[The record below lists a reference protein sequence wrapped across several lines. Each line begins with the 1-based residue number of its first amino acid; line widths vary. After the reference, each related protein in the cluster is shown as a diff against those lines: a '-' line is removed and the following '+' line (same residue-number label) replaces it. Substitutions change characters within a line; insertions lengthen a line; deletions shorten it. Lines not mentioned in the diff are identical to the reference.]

1 MINANLGSRRLS
13 IGVVAIGRP
22 TFDVPYAESLLAT
35 AMAALEGLDADIVGS
50 TALQFDAEAMR
61 SNLGALTEKPLDLLL
76 VLQVT
81 FTDATMTVELAKS
94 VDAPLVLWSFPE
106 PRSGGRLRL
115 NGFCGINLA
124 AHALGKAGQSFDYVH
139 READSPEALKEIM
152 ALARAG
158 YVKRRLTQT
167 RIGVVGEHPAGF
179 DTCSY
184 DTAELKSRFGVE
196 TQTLP
201 IGGFIASAAAV
212 DDAKADA
219 VRARAAGDLGSLDDL
234 DQDSLQKSMKV
245 YVALRGLADEENLQ
259 ALAVRCWPE
268 FFTDFGCAACGPM
281 AFMNQ
286 DGTPCGCEADVFG
299 ALSSLVLQ
307 WTAGEPAF
315 NTDLVDVNV
324 EDDTAV
330 FWHCGQAPISMADPE
345 GPIGPAIH
353 SNRKLPLLNEFAL
366 KPGRVTLARLTQAKN
381 EIRLVL
387 GGAEILRAPLSFS
400 GTSGVVR
407 FDKPAGEVLERI
419 MREGLEHH
427 TGLVYGEHRPALRR
441 LAAMLDLPVI
451 ELT

>member
-1 MINANLGSRRLS
+1 MMETPRLR
-13 IGVVAIGRP
+13 IGVVAVGRP
-22 TFDVPYAESLLAT
+22 TFDVPYAESLLAV
-35 AMAALEGLDADIVGS
+35 AMKGLKSLDADIIGS
-50 TALQFDAEAMR
+50 PELQFDADTVR
-61 SNLGALTEKPLDLLL
+61 DNLGALTAKPLDLLL
-76 VLQVT
+76 ILQVT
-81 FTDATMTVELAKS
+81 FTDATMTVELSKS

-124 AHALGKAGQSFDYVH
+124 GHALGKAGQSFEYIH
-139 READSPEALKEIM
+139 READSTEALDEVI

-158 YVKRRLTQT
+158 YVRRRLSET
-167 RIGVVGEHPAGF
+167 RVGVIGEHPAGF
-179 DTCSY
+179 DTCAY
-184 DTAELKSRFGVE
+184 DKDELKSRFGVE

-201 IGGFIASAAAV
+201 IGDFIASAAAV
-212 DDAKADA
+212 EDAEADA

-234 DQDSLQKSMKV
+234 DQESLHKSMKV
-245 YVALRGLADEENLQ
+245 YVAMRRMADQENLQ
-259 ALAVRCWPE
+259 AMAVRCWPE

-299 ALSSLVLQ
+299 TLSSLMLQ
-307 WTAGEPAF
+307 WTADEPAF

-324 EDDTAV
+324 EDDTVV

-345 GPIGPAIH
+345 GPIGPTIH

-387 GGAEILRAPLSFS
+387 GGAEVLRAPPSFS
-400 GTSGVVR
+400 GTSGVAR
-407 FDKPAGEVLERI
+407 FDKPAGDVLERI

-427 TGLVYGEHRPALRR
+427 TALVYGEHRPALRR
-441 LAAMLDLPVI
+441 LAGMLDLPVI

>member
-1 MINANLGSRRLS
+1 MMESPRLR
-13 IGVVAIGRP
+13 IGVVAVGRP
-22 TFDVPYAESLLAT
+22 TFDVPYAESLLAV
-35 AMAALEGLDADIVGS
+35 AMEGLKGLDAEIIG
-50 TALQFDAEAMR
+50 APELQFDADTVR
-61 SNLGALTEKPLDLLL
+61 GNLGALTEKPLDLLL
-76 VLQVT
+76 ILQVT

-94 VDAPLVLWSFPE
+94 LDAPLVLWSFPE

-124 AHALGKAGQSFDYVH
+124 GHALGKAGQAFEYIH
-139 READSPEALKEIM
+139 READSAEALDEVI

-158 YVKRRLTQT
+158 YVRRRLSET
-167 RIGVVGEHPAGF
+167 RVGVIGEHPAGF

-184 DTAELKSRFGVE
+184 DKDELKARFGVE

-201 IGGFIASAAAV
+201 IGDFIASAAAV
-212 DDAKADA
+212 EDADADA
-219 VRARAAGDLGSLDDL
+219 VRARAAGDLGSLDEL
-234 DQDSLQKSMKV
+234 DQESLHKSMKV
-245 YVALRGLADEENLQ
+245 YVAMRRMADQENLQ
-259 ALAVRCWPE
+259 AMAVRCWPE

-299 ALSSLVLQ
+299 TLSSLMLQ

-324 EDDTAV
+324 EEDTVV

-345 GPIGPAIH
+345 GPIGPTIH

-387 GGAEILRAPLSFS
+387 GGAEVLRAPPSFS
-400 GTSGVVR
+400 GTSGVAR
-407 FDKPAGEVLERI
+407 FDKPAGDVLERI

-427 TGLVYGEHRPALRR
+427 TALVYGEHRPALRR
-441 LAAMLDLPVI
+441 LAGMLDLPVL

>member
-1 MINANLGSRRLS
+1 MTNDARLR
-13 IGVVAIGRP
+13 IGVVAVGRP
-22 TFDVPYAESLLAT
+22 TFDVPYAESLLAL
-35 AMAALEGLDADIVGS
+35 AMEGLKSLDAEIVGS
-50 TALQFDAEAMR
+50 PELQFDAGTVR
-61 SNLGALTEKPLDLLL
+61 GNLSSLTEKPLDLLL
-76 VLQVT
+76 ILQVT

-124 AHALGKAGQSFDYVH
+124 GHALGKAGQAFEYIH
-139 READSPEALKEIM
+139 REAGSQEALDEVM

-158 YVKRRLTQT
+158 YVRRRLSET
-167 RIGVVGEHPAGF
+167 RVGIIGEHPAGF

-184 DTAELKSRFGVE
+184 DKDELKSRFGVE

-201 IGGFIASAAAV
+201 ISDFIASAAAV
-212 DDAKADA
+212 SDDDATA
-219 VRARAAGDLGSLDDL
+219 VRARAVDDLGSLDDL
-234 DQDSLQKSMKV
+234 DQESLHKSMKV
-245 YVALRGLADEENLQ
+245 YVALRRMADQENLQ
-259 ALAVRCWPE
+259 AMAVRCWPE

-299 ALSSLVLQ
+299 TLSSLVLQ

-324 EDDTAV
+324 EDDTVV

-345 GPIGPAIH
+345 GPIGPTIH

-366 KPGRVTLARLTQAKN
+366 KPGRITLARLTQAKN
-381 EIRLVL
+381 EIRMVL
-387 GGAEILRAPLSFS
+387 GGAEVLRAPPSFS
-400 GTSGVVR
+400 GTSGVAR
-407 FDKPAGEVLERI
+407 FDKPASDVLDRI

-427 TGLVYGEHRPALRR
+427 TALVYGEHRPALRR
-441 LAAMLDLPVI
+441 LAGMLDLPVI

>member
-1 MINANLGSRRLS
+1 MMETDRLR
-13 IGVVAIGRP
+13 IGVVAVGRP
-22 TFDVPYAESLLAT
+22 TFDVPYAESLLAL
-35 AMAALEGLDADIVGS
+35 AMEGLTGLDADIVGS
-50 TALQFDAEAMR
+50 PELQFDAEAVR
-61 SNLGALTEKPLDLLL
+61 GNLGDLTERPLDLLL

-94 VDAPLVLWSFPE
+94 VNAPLALWSFPE

-124 AHALGKAGQSFDYVH
+124 GHALGKAGQAFEYIH
-139 READSPEALKEIM
+139 READSADALNEVM

-158 YVKRRLTQT
+158 YVRRRLSET
-167 RIGVVGEHPAGF
+167 RVGVIGEHPAGF

-184 DTAELKSRFGVE
+184 DKDELKSRFGVE

-201 IGGFIASAAAV
+201 IGDFIAAAAAV
-212 DDAKADA
+212 DDAEANS
-219 VRARAAGDLGSLDDL
+219 VRARAAGDLGSLDEL
-234 DQDSLQKSMKV
+234 DQESLHKSMKV
-245 YVALRGLADEENLQ
+245 YVAMRRMADQENLQ
-259 ALAVRCWPE
+259 AMAVRCWPE

-299 ALSSLVLQ
+299 TLSSLMLQ

-324 EDDTAV
+324 DDDTVV

-345 GPIGPAIH
+345 GPIGPTIH

-387 GGAEILRAPLSFS
+387 GGAEVLRAPPSFS
-400 GTSGVVR
+400 GTSGVAR
-407 FDKPAGEVLERI
+407 FDKPAGDVLDRI

-427 TGLVYGEHRPALRR
+427 TALVYGEHRPALRR
-441 LAAMLDLPVI
+441 LAGMLDLPII

>member
-1 MINANLGSRRLS
+1 MTAQNLGKQRLS
-13 IGVVAIGRP
+13 IGVIAIGRP
-22 TFDVPYAESLLAT
+22 TFDVPYAESLLAE
-35 AMAALEGLDADIVGS
+35 AMAALEGLDAEIVGS
-50 TALQFDAEAMR
+50 AELQFDAETVRA
-61 SNLGALTEKPLDLLL
+61 NLGDLTEQPLDLLL

-124 AHALGKAGQSFDYVH
+124 AHALGKAGQSFDYIH
-139 READSPEALKEIM
+139 REAGAPEALDEIM

-184 DTAELKSRFGVE
+184 DTAELRSRFGVK

-201 IGGFIASAAAV
+201 IGDFIASAAAV
-212 DDAKADA
+212 DDADAKA

-234 DQDSLQKSMKV
+234 DQESLHKSMKV
-245 YVALRGLADEENLQ
+245 YVALRDLADEENLQ

-307 WTAGEPAF
+307 WTAGEPTF

-345 GPIGPAIH
+345 SPIGPTIH

-387 GGAEILRAPLSFS
+387 GGAEILRAPPSFS

-407 FDKPAGEVLERI
+407 FDKPAGEVLDRI

-427 TGLVYGEHRPALRR
+427 TGLVYGEHRPALRQ
-441 LAAMLDLPVI
+441 LASMLDLPVI

>member
-1 MINANLGSRRLS
+1 MTALLPQDRLR
-13 IGVVAIGRP
+13 IGIVAVGRP
-22 TFDVPYAESLLAT
+22 TFDVPFAESLLAT
-35 AMAALEGLDADIVGS
+35 ALEGLNDLDAEIVGS
-50 TALQFDAEAMR
+50 PELQFDAETVR
-61 SNLGALTEKPLDLLL
+61 SNLSTLTSQPLDLLL
-76 VLQVT
+76 ILQVT

-94 VDAPLVLWSFPE
+94 VDAPLALWSFPE

-124 AHALGKAGQSFDYVH
+124 AHALGKAGQAFEYIH
-139 READSPEALKEIM
+139 REAGSPDALDEVM
-152 ALARAG
+152 ALTRAG
-158 YVKRRLTQT
+158 YVKRRLSQT
-167 RIGVVGEHPAGF
+167 NVGVIGEHPAGF

-184 DTAELKSRFGVE
+184 DTDELKARFGVE
-196 TQTLP
+196 IQTLP
-201 IGGFIASAAAV
+201 IGDFIASAAAV
-212 DDAKADA
+212 DDADAVA
-219 VRARAAGDLGSLDDL
+219 VRARAVGDLGSLDDL
-234 DQDSLQKSMKV
+234 DQESLHKSMKV
-245 YVALRGLADEENLQ
+245 YVALRRLADEENLQ
-259 ALAVRCWPE
+259 AMAVRCWPE

-299 ALSSLVLQ
+299 TLSSLVLQ
-307 WTAGEPAF
+307 WTSGEPAF

-324 EDDTAV
+324 DDDTVV

-345 GPIGPAIH
+345 GPIGPTIH

-387 GGAEILRAPLSFS
+387 GGAEVLRAPPSFS
-400 GTSGVVR
+400 GTSGVAR
-407 FDKPAGEVLERI
+407 FDKPAGDVLDRI

-427 TGLVYGEHRPALRR
+427 TALVYGEHRPALRR
-441 LAAMLDLPVI
+441 LAGMLDLPVI

>member
-1 MINANLGSRRLS
+1 MMETPRLR
-13 IGVVAIGRP
+13 IGVVAVGRP
-22 TFDVPYAESLLAT
+22 TFDVPYAESLLAV
-35 AMAALEGLDADIVGS
+35 AMEGLKGLDAEIVG
-50 TALQFDAEAMR
+50 APELQFDADTVR
-61 SNLGALTEKPLDLLL
+61 GNLGALTEKPLDLLL
-76 VLQVT
+76 ILQVT

-94 VDAPLVLWSFPE
+94 LDAPLVLWSFPE

-124 AHALGKAGQSFDYVH
+124 GHALGKAGQAFEYIH
-139 READSPEALKEIM
+139 READSAEALDEVI

-158 YVKRRLTQT
+158 YVRRRLSET
-167 RIGVVGEHPAGF
+167 RVGVIGEHPAGF

-184 DTAELKSRFGVE
+184 DKDELKARFGVE

-201 IGGFIASAAAV
+201 IGDFIASAAAV
-212 DDAKADA
+212 EDADADA
-219 VRARAAGDLGSLDDL
+219 VRARAAGDLGSLDEL
-234 DQDSLQKSMKV
+234 DQESLHKSMKV
-245 YVALRGLADEENLQ
+245 YVAMRRMADQENLQ
-259 ALAVRCWPE
+259 AMAVRCWPE

-299 ALSSLVLQ
+299 TLSSLVLQ

-324 EDDTAV
+324 EEDTVV

-345 GPIGPAIH
+345 GPIGPTIH

-387 GGAEILRAPLSFS
+387 GGAEVLRAPPSFS
-400 GTSGVVR
+400 GTSGVAR
-407 FDKPAGEVLERI
+407 FDKPAGDVLERI

-427 TGLVYGEHRPALRR
+427 TALVYGEHRPALRR
-441 LAAMLDLPVI
+441 LAGMLDLPVL

>member
-1 MINANLGSRRLS
+1 MINALLASRKLS

-35 AMAALEGLDADIVGS
+35 AMTALEGLDAEIAGS
-50 TALQFDAEAMR
+50 PELQFDADAVR
-61 SNLGALTEKPLDLLL
+61 ANLGALTQKPLDLLL

-94 VDAPLVLWSFPE
+94 LDAPIVLWSFPE

-124 AHALGKAGQSFDYVH
+124 AHALAKAGQSFDYIH
-139 READSPEALKEIM
+139 REAGAPEALDEIM

-158 YVKRRLTQT
+158 YVKRRLAQT

-184 DTAELKSRFGVE
+184 DTDELKSRFGVE

-201 IGGFIASAAAV
+201 ISDFIASAAAV
-212 DDAKADA
+212 DDRKAHA
-219 VRARAAGDLGSLDDL
+219 ARARAAGDLGSLDAL
-234 DQDSLQKSMKV
+234 DQDSLHKSMKV

-315 NTDLVDVNV
+315 NTDLVDVDV

-345 GPIGPAIH
+345 GPIGPTIH

-387 GGAEILRAPLSFS
+387 GGAEILRAPPSFS
-400 GTSGVVR
+400 GTSGVAR
-407 FDKPAGEVLERI
+407 FDKPAGEVLDRI

-441 LAAMLDLPVI
+441 LAGMLDLPVI

>member
-1 MINANLGSRRLS
+1 MMKTPRLR
-13 IGVVAIGRP
+13 IGVVAVGRP
-22 TFDVPYAESLLAT
+22 TFDVPYAESLLAI
-35 AMAALEGLDADIVGS
+35 AMKGLKSLDADIIGS
-50 TALQFDAEAMR
+50 SELQFDADTVR
-61 SNLGALTEKPLDLLL
+61 DNLGALTAKPLDLLL
-76 VLQVT
+76 ILQVT
-81 FTDATMTVELAKS
+81 FTDATMTVELSKS

-124 AHALGKAGQSFDYVH
+124 GHALGKAGQSFEYIH
-139 READSPEALKEIM
+139 READSTEALDEVI

-158 YVKRRLTQT
+158 YVRRRLSET
-167 RIGVVGEHPAGF
+167 RVGVIGEHPAGF

-184 DTAELKSRFGVE
+184 DKDELKSRFGVE

-201 IGGFIASAAAV
+201 IGDFIASAAAV
-212 DDAKADA
+212 DDAEADA

-234 DQDSLQKSMKV
+234 DQESLHKSMKV
-245 YVALRGLADEENLQ
+245 YVAMRRMADQENLQ
-259 ALAVRCWPE
+259 AMAVRCWPE

-299 ALSSLVLQ
+299 TLSSLMLQ

-324 EDDTAV
+324 EDDTVV

-345 GPIGPAIH
+345 GPIGPTIH

-387 GGAEILRAPLSFS
+387 GGAEVLLAPPSFS
-400 GTSGVVR
+400 GTSGVAR
-407 FDKPAGEVLERI
+407 FDKPAGDVLERI

-427 TGLVYGEHRPALRR
+427 TALVYGEHRPALRR
-441 LAAMLDLPVI
+441 LAGMLDLPVI

>member
-1 MINANLGSRRLS
+1 MTETPRLR
-13 IGVVAIGRP
+13 IGVVAVGRP
-22 TFDVPYAESLLAT
+22 TFDVPYAESLLT
-35 AMAALEGLDADIVGS
+35 VAMKGLQGLDAEIVG
-50 TALQFDAEAMR
+50 APELQFDAETVR
-61 SNLGALTEKPLDLLL
+61 GNLGALTDKPLDLLL
-76 VLQVT
+76 ILQVT
-81 FTDATMTVELAKS
+81 FTDATMTVELSKS

-124 AHALGKAGQSFDYVH
+124 GHALGKAGQAFEYIH
-139 READSPEALKEIM
+139 READSKEALDEVV

-158 YVKRRLTQT
+158 YVRRRLSGT
-167 RIGVVGEHPAGF
+167 RVGVIGEHPAGF

-184 DTAELKSRFGVE
+184 DKDELKTRFGVE

-201 IGGFIASAAAV
+201 IGDFIASAAAV
-212 DDAKADA
+212 DDAEANA
-219 VRARAAGDLGSLDDL
+219 VRARAAGDLGSLDEL
-234 DQDSLQKSMKV
+234 DQESLHKSMKV
-245 YVALRGLADEENLQ
+245 YVAMRRMADQENLQ
-259 ALAVRCWPE
+259 AMAVRCWPE

-299 ALSSLVLQ
+299 TLSSLMLQ

-324 EDDTAV
+324 EDDTVV

-345 GPIGPAIH
+345 GPIGPTIH

-387 GGAEILRAPLSFS
+387 GGAEVLRAPPSFS
-400 GTSGVVR
+400 GTSGVAR
-407 FDKPAGEVLERI
+407 FDKPAGDVLERI

-427 TGLVYGEHRPALRR
+427 TALVYGEHRPALRR
-441 LAAMLDLPVI
+441 LAGMLDLPVI

>member
-1 MINANLGSRRLS
+1 MINALLASRKLS

-35 AMAALEGLDADIVGS
+35 AMTALKGLDVEIVGS
-50 TALQFDAEAMR
+50 PELQFDADSVRA
-61 SNLGALTEKPLDLLL
+61 NLGKLTEKPLDLLL

-81 FTDATMTVELAKS
+81 FTDATMTVELSTS
-94 VDAPLVLWSFPE
+94 VDAPIVLWSFPE

-124 AHALGKAGQSFDYVH
+124 AHALGKAGQSFDYIH
-139 READSPEALKEIM
+139 RAADAPEALEDIM

-158 YVKRRLTQT
+158 YVKRRLAQT

-184 DTAELKSRFGVE
+184 DTDELKSRFGVE

-201 IGGFIASAAAV
+201 IGDFIASAAAV
-212 DDAKADA
+212 EDTKADA
-219 VRARAAGDLGSLDDL
+219 VRERAAGDLGSLDDL
-234 DQDSLQKSMKV
+234 DQDSLHKSMKV

-281 AFMNQ
+281 AFMIQ

-324 EDDTAV
+324 ADDTAV

-381 EIRLVL
+381 EMRLVL
-387 GGAEILRAPLSFS
+387 GGAEILRAPPSFS
-400 GTSGVVR
+400 GTSGVAR
-407 FDKPAGEVLERI
+407 FDKPAGDVLDRI

-441 LAAMLDLPVI
+441 LAAMLELPVI